1 MESLLDAQPEEVSM
15 PIVSMSRLNY
25 HSVAMQRNDLSTA
38 YQIKTDEELLQLAED
53 SEQLTPEAH
62 FALKKELAKR
72 RIEGPVHSVVEE
84 RNNQNKTKLRETSE
98 TVLSS
103 NSVSTIEFIAEVFR
117 LYHGHFWLFVRF
129 IAPAVVTGYVLLIL
143 DRNEGLEIARHA
155 FRGLGSVGY
164 TTTIVEL
171 WVLRLTEKAITWMAF
186 CISFAAICSAVS
198 QIATGVSPSAANCLS
213 AIRWRGNSFVR
224 LCLLLFFLVIAA
236 VAVAG
241 AAFTWVWWFLRQH
254 QVHLSWLTIQVSSLA
269 PAMLLLL
276 VVSRFGLAIPAVI
289 LDNCKVGQAMFRSD
303 ELTQGKWGI
312 LAILLAKSM
321 IGAYIAGMV
330 PYWLAPWVWNFVQVP
345 SWLLTMASIAGVV
358 VVEPYM
364 FIGFALLYTKLSPE
378 STTPSDLVV
387 RQLA

>member
-254 QVHLSWLTIQVSSLA
+254 QVHLSWPPCCYYLWYRDLD
-269 PAMLLLL
+269 
-276 VVSRFGLAIPAVI
+276 SRFRP
-289 LDNCKVGQAMFRSD
+289 
-303 ELTQGKWGI
+303 
-312 LAILLAKSM
+312 
-321 IGAYIAGMV
+321 
-330 PYWLAPWVWNFVQVP
+330 
-345 SWLLTMASIAGVV
+345 
-358 VVEPYM
+358 
-364 FIGFALLYTKLSPE
+364 
-378 STTPSDLVV
+378 
-387 RQLA
+387 